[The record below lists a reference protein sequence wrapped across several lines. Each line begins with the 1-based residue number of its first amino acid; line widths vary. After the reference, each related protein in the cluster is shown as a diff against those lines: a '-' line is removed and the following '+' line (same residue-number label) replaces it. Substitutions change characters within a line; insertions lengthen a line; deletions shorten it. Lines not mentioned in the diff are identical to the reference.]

1 MVDINRNE
9 SMDGNLS
16 FTGGQ
21 VVLRAIEF
29 DGKRI
34 QADDVYFE
42 SEQDNGLIVDL
53 SSTNIYN
60 QLLFDIPQG
69 TYSSIRIDFSARR
82 TDFDLNKVVGNYT
95 NSSGVQLPIIVELD
109 LIEFS
114 DKIAKTVQ
122 GEVEIDLVAGQ
133 PTNAIVKLDP
143 IFWFGTISVNQ
154 LDNAQTSMVNG
165 VETILINEE
174 INEGLFDIIDDRVSG
189 GVEIIFN

>member
-9 SMDGNLS
+9 AMDGNLS

-21 VVLRAIEF
+21 VVLRYVEF
-29 DGKRI
+29 DGQRI

-42 SEQDNGLIVDL
+42 SEHDNGLIVAL
-53 SSTNIYN
+53 SSTNVN
-60 QLLFDIPQG
+60 SQLVFDIPQG
-69 TYSSIRIDFSARR
+69 TYSTIRIDFSARR
-82 TDFDLNKVVGNYT
+82 TDFDLNKVTGIYT
-95 NSSGVQLPIIVELD
+95 NSSGVQYPIIVELD
-109 LIEFS
+109 RIEFS
-114 DKIAKTVQ
+114 DRIAKTVQ

-133 PTNAIVKLDP
+133 PTNALVKLDP

-174 INEGLFDIIDDRVSG
+174 INEGLFDIIDDRVGG
-189 GVEIIFN
+189 GVQIIFN